1 MHTLRGAPISGRR
14 YAIVVLLAKA
24 EHPVGSHRTMLA
36 GGPLGREQA
45 RAVPSPLDA
54 NATSACYPV
63 PARRSCAVC
72 RPPVHHVTSV
82 TPRRNASRVR
92 ASMPVPGRRTE
103 SHARR
108 LGPRARPV
116 SGHAGRL
123 PVLTQSRFDR
133 AAIFRF
139 FTPGFGRDRPPPTH
153 ADATAGRGIS
163 LVSAAAGARARFRHK
178 CAVCASQT
186 RSGCRTGNFVGAI
199 CGARRFTISFIG
211 TASAVAATRRPP
223 NGDPRGTQRIM
234 LRGRP
239 KTVDSYRAGGPN
251 RDKPHFGGA

>member
-1 MHTLRGAPISGRR
+1 
-14 YAIVVLLAKA
+14 
-24 EHPVGSHRTMLA
+24 MLA

-163 LVSAAAGARARFRHK
+163 LVSAAAGALSTQMCSLREPNALRMPNGQFCRCNLRRASLYDFLHRHGK
-178 CAVCASQT
+178 
-186 RSGCRTGNFVGAI
+186 RS
-199 CGARRFTISFIG
+199 CGD
-211 TASAVAATRRPP
+211 TASAKRRSARYAANHAARVAQ
-223 NGDPRGTQRIM
+223 NGRFVSC
-234 LRGRP
+234 GRP
-239 KTVDSYRAGGPN
+239 ESRQTAFWRCLNELHAHDVAPATSTRMRRN
-251 RDKPHFGGA
+251 